1 MLFKRYKR
9 PNADGFTSVISHE
22 MTIEGN
28 ILYHG
33 TVLIQGTV
41 RGDIMPLNHN
51 EHGGVPPTDEHG
63 CAIILDEGSKVTAA
77 MVEATD
83 MTVGGELIAN
93 EVHVR
98 GVLFIRSTAVI
109 KCTKLYYDKL
119 EVEPG
124 AVIHDTTLVQLA
136 NVPTRPGKM

>member
-41 RGDIMPLNHN
+41 RGDIMPLSHD
-51 EHGGVPPTDEHG
+51 EHDRASPTDEHG

-93 EVHVR
+93 KVHVR
-98 GVLFIRSTAVI
+98 GVLFIRRTAVI

-124 AVIHDTTLVQLA
+124 AVIHDTTLIQLA
-136 NVPTRPGKM
+136 NVPAQPGEM

>member
-9 PNADGFTSVISHE
+9 PPADGFTSIISHG
-22 MTIEGN
+22 MTIDGN
-28 ILYHG
+28 VLYNG

-41 RGDIMPLNHN
+41 HGDIMPSSHD
-51 EHGGVPPTDEHG
+51 EHGRIPPTDEHG
-63 CAIILDEGSKVTAA
+63 CTIILDEGSKVTAA
-77 MVEATD
+77 VVEATN
-83 MTVGGELIAN
+83 MTVGGEVTAN
-93 EVHVR
+93 KIHVR
-98 GVLFIRSTAVI
+98 GMLFIRRTAVI

-136 NVPTRPGKM
+136 NVPTQPGEM